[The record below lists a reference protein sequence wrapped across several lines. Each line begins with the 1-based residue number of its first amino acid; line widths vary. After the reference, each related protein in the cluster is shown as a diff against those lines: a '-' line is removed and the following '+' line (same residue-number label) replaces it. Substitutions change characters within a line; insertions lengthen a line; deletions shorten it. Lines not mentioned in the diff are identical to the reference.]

1 MEAELRRMDDHR
13 FDRIE
18 TKLDQLEAHILKLW
32 QNGLSEH
39 AKRISS
45 LEAYHAA
52 CQLAQ
57 SRTGTKTQQW
67 LTVVGWLFTMA
78 NSIGVAVMVYLLNH
92 VGKGTP

>member
-1 MEAELRRMDDHR
+1 METELRRMDDHR

-32 QNGLSEH
+32 QNGLSEQ

-45 LEAYHAA
+45 LEAHHAA
-52 CQLAQ
+52 CQMAQ
-57 SRTGTKTQQW
+57 SRGGVKTQQW
-67 LTVVGWLFTMA
+67 LTVVGWVFTIA
-78 NSIGVAVMVYLLNH
+78 NSMGVAVMVYLLNS